1 MASNPADAQDG
12 RRRKCPRTQAP
23 NLSQSTHHQVSMP
36 LTSVVP
42 AAVDAPMIAYVQRVS
57 ADNRRVFSDAIPVAP
72 ASPVKQARREAIQAY
87 QQRRRD
93 DQETLE
99 NERYQM
105 QDLQDAPEEAEE
117 AIVYDAAK
125 PADPAM
131 QQWLLAHRD
140 TFLRALLWREGRR
153 GVDPSCPG
161 CDGARPAEVRCRDCY
176 GGRMYCE
183 ECCAAAHRGSP
194 LHCVEKWT
202 GAYFARYTLREC
214 GLRVQFGHVDG
225 QRCPNP
231 RRGRDDFVVMAD
243 NGIHDVA
250 ADFCGCYLTD
260 DPDFVQ
266 VLRAGWF
273 PSTTTSPRT
282 AATLSCLESF
292 QTLSLHGKTSA
303 YDYYAALETLT
314 NGAGIKPPDRYK
326 VFLRVARQ
334 YRHIMMLKRGG
345 RGHDRQGVLGTALGE
360 LAIRCPVCPRPDVNL
375 PEGWQDAT
383 PEDRFLYTFFVALD
397 ACFRLKRRL
406 ISSLAKDPPSG
417 PAWAYMT
424 ELVSYERF
432 LASVTEQ
439 DDMSTC
445 SGLAAVE
452 QANTKFSRGY
462 AVTGVGMGVCAR
474 HEFVLPNSVA
484 DLQRG
489 ERYANMDWV
498 FFSLLQHICCL
509 LWMVV
514 SYDIVCQ
521 WTKKIME
528 RVKNLEPMLRIRVIW
543 ALVRFVIPKL
553 HILGHVAKCRSR
565 YSLLLLRGGAQTDG
579 EGIERPWSMIG
590 GVAAST
596 RASGPGSRADQLDDH
611 WGFWNWRKTIGLP
624 GLLRRRVD
632 KANIELATQEEA
644 LAAFTREQAEFV
656 PEWKRMIEEW
666 EEDNDKP
673 NPYEPTTSTGLSE
686 RAVREQFE
694 QQEAEAEAA
703 GARRIHD
710 VGPTEFIVS
719 LLDVEEE
726 QRRIRALAELKRAGS
741 TAMKINLRRSRKR
754 LNKNIAR
761 LRAMQ
766 ATYMPSAL
774 QELASLALPQ
784 DTLAEKVPLY
794 PPSALTPVQRANG
807 GCREGLVEIE
817 RQLRDAQCRSALVG
831 LRNQLHVKYRLLL
844 HKKQHL
850 RHQGATTRS
859 RAQIARNES
868 KILLHSDKYQSARA
882 ALLRIAGERTGDTG
896 GDAASAGEPAA
907 TRGEDVRGVAW
918 PVLRKEDIRY
928 LDDSDEGSWMPD
940 DDEVFTV
947 GGTDRTGRAGESR
960 RVISWIWRV
969 TGTAGT
975 DAELRECSF
984 LRRRRCF
991 GTDRLAA
998 IRIEWCKAYS
1008 RTCRWREEVRL
1019 LQEEWRRLPLSFK
1032 YEEGVW
1038 EARFDEVARMQLPD
1052 SDAEGLR
1059 AYAAKQADGFR
1070 DLARRAE
1077 VVRTQPKLRRGAKRP
1092 REWAR
1097 IYRRSALDPRA
1108 VDSSDSSAQNGEGDV
1123 GVDMDGTPDE
1133 DEGDDYVEPDALD
1146 EHGNASDDDEVEEDG
1161 VL

>member
-12 RRRKCPRTQAP
+12 RRRKRPRTQAP

-117 AIVYDAAK
+117 AIVI
-125 PADPAM
+125 
-131 QQWLLAHRD
+131 
-140 TFLRALLWREGRR
+140 LRCSNGYSHIAIHSFERFY
-153 GVDPSCPG
+153 
-161 CDGARPAEVRCRDCY
+161 GARDDVVSTRHAPAATVPARPKFDVETATEGACTARNAAQLLTAGARCIVLRS
-176 GGRMYCE
+176 GP
-183 ECCAAAHRGSP
+183 A
-194 LHCVEKWT
+194 L
-202 GAYFARYTLREC
+202 TLRYILSEC

-250 ADFCGCYLTD
+250 ADFWRLLPHRRPRLC
-260 DPDFVQ
+260 
-266 VLRAGWF
+266 
-273 PSTTTSPRT
+273 SSSPRGLVSLYHN
-282 AATLSCLESF
+282 LSPHRRNVVLF
-292 QTLSLHGKTSA
+292 GVLPNPLSPWEDLRIRLLRRA
-303 YDYYAALETLT
+303 ETLT

-439 DDMSTC
+439 DDVT
-445 SGLAAVE
+445 LA
-452 QANTKFSRGY
+452 
-462 AVTGVGMGVCAR
+462 
-474 HEFVLPNSVA
+474 
-484 DLQRG
+484 
-489 ERYANMDWV
+489 YANMDWV

-553 HILGHVAKCRSR
+553 HILGH
-565 YSLLLLRGGAQTDG
+565 TDG

-694 QQEAEAEAA
+694 EEEAEAEAA
-703 GARRIHD
+703 GTRRIHD
-710 VGPTEFIVS
+710 VGPTERPDS
-719 LLDVEEE
+719 
-726 QRRIRALAELKRAGS
+726 RWPSASAGS
-741 TAMKINLRRSRKR
+741 TAMKINLRRARKR

-761 LRAMQ
+761 LRGMQ
-766 ATYMPSAL
+766 ATYTPAAL
-774 QELASLALPQ
+774 RELDALALPQ
-784 DTLAEKVPLY
+784 DTLAERVPLY
-794 PPSALTPVQRANG
+794 PPSGTGPRLKGRTEAARMASSKSN
-807 GCREGLVEIE
+807 
-817 RQLRDAQCRSALVG
+817 DNSATLSAG
-831 LRNQLHVKYRLLL
+831 QPWR
-844 HKKQHL
+844 
-850 RHQGATTRS
+850 GAATRS
-859 RAQIARNES
+859 RTLIARNES
-868 KILLHSDKYQSARA
+868 KILLQSDKYQSARA

-947 GGTDRTGRAGESR
+947 GGTDRTGRAG
-960 RVISWIWRV
+960 
-969 TGTAGT
+969 
-975 DAELRECSF
+975 
-984 LRRRRCF
+984 
-991 GTDRLAA
+991 
-998 IRIEWCKAYS
+998 
-1008 RTCRWREEVRL
+1008 
-1019 LQEEWRRLPLSFK
+1019 
-1032 YEEGVW
+1032 
-1038 EARFDEVARMQLPD
+1038 
-1052 SDAEGLR
+1052 
-1059 AYAAKQADGFR
+1059 
-1070 DLARRAE
+1070 
-1077 VVRTQPKLRRGAKRP
+1077 
-1092 REWAR
+1092 
-1097 IYRRSALDPRA
+1097 
-1108 VDSSDSSAQNGEGDV
+1108 GE
-1123 GVDMDGTPDE
+1123 
-1133 DEGDDYVEPDALD
+1133 
-1146 EHGNASDDDEVEEDG
+1146 
-1161 VL
+1161 